1 MTFQPM
7 NLTSHLAEVIT
18 ILEYGGFRIT
28 ALIKSNKPLKMI
40 TNISRQLTTG
50 ALAIATS
57 VAAFGFAGAAP
68 AQAQAALC
76 PLPLGQ
82 LFSSFRTT
90 PCRVG
95 DKLFTFYTST
105 PTSGAIDNGVL
116 LIDQI
121 LTSTIDRHTF
131 NYRPTP
137 ALIQGSGTFII
148 DYTIE
153 IVNDPGTTE
162 NELLTK
168 MFKDF
173 SIGYDATGAGN
184 SGIMVDKT
192 VWSDA
197 FSGTSLIGSSMA
209 STATGASGAMIP
221 VPADVK
227 KLFVRDTFSVS
238 SPMGS
243 LNSITNDFTQK
254 TKSIDIPE
262 PSAILGI
269 LAVAGAGAFA
279 RRKS

>member
-1 MTFQPM
+1 
-7 NLTSHLAEVIT
+7 
-18 ILEYGGFRIT
+18 
-28 ALIKSNKPLKMI
+28 MI

-50 ALAIATS
+50 ALAIAGS

-68 AQAQAALC
+68 AQAQAVC

-82 LFSSFRTT
+82 LLSGFKNEA
-90 PCRVG
+90 CRVG
-95 DKLFTFYTST
+95 DKLFTFYASSPMTG
-105 PTSGAIDNGVL
+105 PINNGVL

-137 ALIQGSGTFII
+137 ALTQGSTFII

-153 IVNDPGTTE
+153 IVNDPDTTE

-184 SGIMVDKT
+184 SGIVVDKT

-197 FSGTSLIGSSMA
+197 FSGMSLIGSSTA
-209 STATGASGAMIP
+209 SSSTSASGAMVP

-238 SPMGS
+238 DPMGS
-243 LNSITNDFTQK
+243 LNSITNDFTQT

>member
-1 MTFQPM
+1 
-7 NLTSHLAEVIT
+7 
-18 ILEYGGFRIT
+18 
-28 ALIKSNKPLKMI
+28 MI
-40 TNISRQLTTG
+40 TNISRRLTTG
-50 ALAIATS
+50 ALAIAGS

-68 AQAQAALC
+68 AQAQAVC

-82 LFSSFRTT
+82 LLSGFKNEA
-90 PCRVG
+90 CRVG
-95 DKLFTFYTST
+95 DKLFTFIASS
-105 PTSGAIDNGVL
+105 PTSGAINNGVL

-137 ALIQGSGTFII
+137 ALTLGSGTFII

-153 IVNDPGTTE
+153 IVNDPDTTE

-184 SGIMVDKT
+184 SGIVVDKT

-197 FSGTSLIGSSMA
+197 FSGMSLIGSSTA
-209 STATGASGAMIP
+209 SSSTSASGAMVP

-238 SPMGS
+238 DPMGS
-243 LNSITNDFTQK
+243 LNSITNDFTQT

>member
-1 MTFQPM
+1 
-7 NLTSHLAEVIT
+7 
-18 ILEYGGFRIT
+18 
-28 ALIKSNKPLKMI
+28 MI
-40 TNISRQLTTG
+40 TNISRRLTTG
-50 ALAIATS
+50 ALAIASS

-68 AQAQAALC
+68 AQAQALC

-82 LFSSFRTT
+82 VFSTFRTT

-95 DKLFTFYTST
+95 DKLFTFINAS
-105 PTSGAIDNGVL
+105 PASGPINDGVL
-116 LIDQI
+116 LIDQLI
-121 LTSTIDRHTF
+121 SSMVDRHTF
-131 NYRPTP
+131 NYRPSP
-137 ALIQGSGTFII
+137 ALMQSSGTFVI

-153 IVNDPGTTE
+153 IVNDPGTIE

-184 SGIMVDKT
+184 QGISADKT
-192 VWSDA
+192 VWSD
-197 FSGTSLIGSSMA
+197 SINGMDLVGSSMA
-209 STATGASGAMIP
+209 STALGASGNIVT
-221 VPADVK
+221 VPSNLK

-238 SPMGS
+238 DPMGS
-243 LNSITNDFTQK
+243 LNSVTNDFTQT

-269 LAVAGAGAFA
+269 LAVAGVGAFA